1 MILDLLLSQ
10 WRVVLIGLMLAAI
23 GIQTHRLSN
32 AEQEIVEVNTRY
44 HLAIDAAKAE
54 TKKAEKQSEVVKNEI
69 NASIP
74 KLVESAK
81 ANAVELYKRR
91 YQRVEGVNATANL
104 GSGISGGNT
113 PNVGV
118 FNSGSDTTSTV
129 QANNSKGTDSSTASM
144 DASNTC
150 DPRFISE
157 AAEAAAIIYGWNQL
171 TNLNGFPLEH

>member
-10 WRVVLIGLMLAAI
+10 WKLALILALSGLLA
-23 GIQTHRLSN
+23 IQTHRLSN

-54 TKKAEKQSEVVKNEI
+54 TAKAEKQSEVVKNEI

-91 YQRVEGVNATANL
+91 YQRVDGVNATANL
-104 GSGISGGNT
+104 GSGIGGGNT

-118 FNSGSDTTSTV
+118 FNSGSDTTRTV
-129 QANNSKGTDSSTASM
+129 SPDSSESTARES
-144 DASNTC
+144 AGLPSC
-150 DPRFISE
+150 DPRFIND
-157 AAEAAAIIYGWNQL
+157 AAEASVILNGWMEWARANQL
-171 TNLNGFPLEH
+171 PFEK

>member
-54 TKKAEKQSEVVKNEI
+54 TAKAEKQSEVVKNEI

-91 YQRVEGVNATANL
+91 YQ
-104 GSGISGGNT
+104 
-113 PNVGV
+113 
-118 FNSGSDTTSTV
+118 
-129 QANNSKGTDSSTASM
+129 
-144 DASNTC
+144 
-150 DPRFISE
+150 
-157 AAEAAAIIYGWNQL
+157 
-171 TNLNGFPLEH
+171 